1 MAWSLMLIVM
11 AILFAVGFVWPA
23 LWLVAIGV
31 FIVWLISILVW
42 GASRRPGGPASTI
55 EGERPRHRIE

>member
-23 LWLVAIGV
+23 LWLVAIV
-31 FIVWLISILVW
+31 AWLISILVW
-42 GASRRPGGPASTI
+42 GASRRPGGPASI
-55 EGERPRHRIE
+55 VEGERPRARIE